1 MKNILLI
8 DYGATRVKSISVALT
23 QSNPDSREF
32 STKGSSFLGCRIDN
46 KFFSNS
52 LIKHLKA
59 ASKKTDISGVVIC
72 SEMHGFCY
80 KYKNYVSEYF
90 SWRFN
95 SSNSN
100 QIITQIKEKEWFKNI
115 KIYPRVGL
123 PLVNL
128 LSFCQQKLLKNNTEI
143 LFIPQIICNNLGKS
157 YGCVHPTLGQSSG
170 LYLKNKDINKILKT
184 DIKLPKP
191 TQDDFPLLGE
201 ICVNGK
207 ILPVW
212 GGYGDLQAA
221 LYCIKKNTWNINLG
235 TGSQLVYSSNQ
246 ELDGFEERAFFD
258 NQNIQCIS
266 HLPAG
271 RSLNLFAD
279 LLRNIRDEKDNS
291 FFWNKVKL
299 LTFDKKIFNINNMK
313 VDLNF
318 FEQNR
323 NFKGGGSVIGLN
335 EKNFNINDMLLS
347 VIISMTKNFIDIIL
361 DSKKKNLQSSIY
373 IYGDLINKIPIMKDI
388 IQYST
393 KNKVTIKSYSRSPT
407 LINMKKILL
416 KNI

>member
-23 QSNPDSREF
+23 QSNQNSREF
-32 STKGSSFLGCRIDN
+32 SSKGSAFLGCKIDN
-46 KFFSNS
+46 KFFSDS
-52 LIKHLKA
+52 LIKHLKE
-59 ASKKTDISGVVIC
+59 ASKKNDISGVVVC

-191 TQDDFPLLGE
+191 IFDDFPLLGE

-212 GGYGDLQAA
+212 GGYGDLQAS
-221 LYCIKKNTWNINLG
+221 LYGIKKNTWNINLG
-235 TGSQLVYSSNQ
+235 TGSQLVYSSNE

-299 LTFDKKIFNINNMK
+299 LTFNKKILNNSMK

-318 FEQNR
+318 C
-323 NFKGGGSVIGLN
+323 
-335 EKNFNINDMLLS
+335 
-347 VIISMTKNFIDIIL
+347 
-361 DSKKKNLQSSIY
+361 
-373 IYGDLINKIPIMKDI
+373 
-388 IQYST
+388 
-393 KNKVTIKSYSRSPT
+393 
-407 LINMKKILL
+407 L
-416 KNI
+416 KLENS

>member
-1 MKNILLI
+1 M
-8 DYGATRVKSISVALT
+8 
-23 QSNPDSREF
+23 Q
-32 STKGSSFLGCRIDN
+32 
-46 KFFSNS
+46 
-52 LIKHLKA
+52 A
-59 ASKKTDISGVVIC
+59 ASIW
-72 SEMHGFCY
+72 H
-80 KYKNYVSEYF
+80 
-90 SWRFN
+90 
-95 SSNSN
+95 
-100 QIITQIKEKEWFKNI
+100 
-115 KIYPRVGL
+115 
-123 PLVNL
+123 
-128 LSFCQQKLLKNNTEI
+128 
-143 LFIPQIICNNLGKS
+143 
-157 YGCVHPTLGQSSG
+157 
-170 LYLKNKDINKILKT
+170 
-184 DIKLPKP
+184 
-191 TQDDFPLLGE
+191 
-201 ICVNGK
+201 
-207 ILPVW
+207 
-212 GGYGDLQAA
+212 
-221 LYCIKKNTWNINLG
+221 KKNTWNINLG
-235 TGSQLVYSSNQ
+235 TGSQVVYSSNE

-373 IYGDLINKIPIMKDI
+373 IYGNLINKIPIMKDI

-393 KNKVTIKSYSRSPT
+393 KNKVTIKDYSRSPT

>member
-1 MKNILLI
+1 MPLI
-8 DYGATRVKSISVALT
+8 
-23 QSNPDSREF
+23 
-32 STKGSSFLGCRIDN
+32 
-46 KFFSNS
+46 
-52 LIKHLKA
+52 
-59 ASKKTDISGVVIC
+59 
-72 SEMHGFCY
+72 
-80 KYKNYVSEYF
+80 
-90 SWRFN
+90 
-95 SSNSN
+95 
-100 QIITQIKEKEWFKNI
+100 
-115 KIYPRVGL
+115 
-123 PLVNL
+123 NL
-128 LSFCQQKLLKNNTEI
+128 LSLCQQKLLKNNAEI

-157 YGCVHPTLGQSSG
+157 YRCVHPTLGQSSG

-191 TQDDFPLLGE
+191 TQNDFPLLGE

-221 LYCIKKNTWNINLG
+221 LYGIKKNTWNINLG
-235 TGSQLVYSSNQ
+235 TGSQLVYSSE
-246 ELDGFEERAFFD
+246 ELDGFEERAFD

-291 FFWNKVKL
+291 FWNKVKL
-299 LTFDKKIFNINNMK
+299 LTFDKKILNNNNMK
-313 VDLNF
+313 ADLNF

-323 NFKGGGSVIGLN
+323 NFKGGGSLIGLN

-347 VIISMTKNFIDIIL
+347 VIISMTKNFIDKIL

-388 IQYST
+388 IQHSI
-393 KNKVTIKSYSRSPT
+393 KNKVTIKNYSCSPT
-407 LINMKKILL
+407 LVI
-416 KNI
+416 